1 MRIRRWLARLLLLAV
16 TLAASAFVALWIEH
30 RLGLELP
37 KPTGPFAVGRTA
49 DAWDDLAFWLWYPA
63 VAGAP
68 ADDYLPA
75 AVRTEWQHA
84 RPGFINFL
92 TRDLSAVRGH
102 SAGDVALSPAESAYP
117 VAILRGGG
125 SGSSALSF
133 STLAEDL
140 ASHGYVVAGFEMP
153 APTNPESCVGRT
165 DEDACATA
173 AMAPLVGGIGRA
185 IDRLQVLATENPR
198 FKGRLD
204 LTRVGVFGHSFGGA
218 QAAQFCSADA
228 RCRAGVNIDGRPFG
242 SVVHTGI
249 RVPFMFLL
257 SDHTAETDAVSRRIL
272 DQIQAIYDHQPPDT
286 RARAAI
292 LGAHHFTFSDDG
304 ALLKSG
310 IFRGVLRVLGRLHI
324 AGRRQLEVTAY
335 ALRTF
340 FDAHLKGTKSVPVQ
354 LTSPQFPELV
364 VQP

>member
-16 TLAASAFVALWIEH
+16 TLAASAFAAVWVEH

-37 KPTGPFAVGRTA
+37 TPTGPFAVGRTA
-49 DAWDDLAFWLWYPA
+49 DAWDGLAFWLWYPA

-75 AVRTEWQHA
+75 AIRTEWQHA
-84 RPGFINFL
+84 RPWFINFL
-92 TRDLSAVRGH
+92 TRDLAAVRGH
-102 SAGDVALSPAESAYP
+102 SARDVAVLAAESAYP
-117 VAILRGGG
+117 VVILRGGG

-153 APTNPESCVGRT
+153 APTNPETCVGRA
-165 DEDACATA
+165 DEEACAAA

-185 IDRLQVLATENPR
+185 IDRLHVLARDNQR

-204 LTRVGVFGHSFGGA
+204 LGRIGVFGHSFGGA
-218 QAAQFCSADA
+218 QAAQFCSEDS
-228 RCRAGVNIDGRPFG
+228 RCQAGVNIDGRPFG
-242 SVVHTGI
+242 SVVQTGI
-249 RVPFMFLL
+249 RMPFMFLL
-257 SDHTAETDAVSRRIL
+257 SDHTGETDAVSRRIL
-272 DQIQAIYDHQPPDT
+272 DQIQAIYDRQPSDT
-286 RARAAI
+286 RVRAAI

-310 IFRGVLRVLGRLHI
+310 IFRGLLRVLGRLHI

-340 FDAHLKGTKSVPVQ
+340 FDAHLKGTKHASFR